1 MPVQRLAAAILIVLG
16 LVPAV
21 AQAQTPASRVLFRV
35 FLSDGR
41 VLASYGEWARVD
53 DRVIFSIPTRL
64 STDPVELHLVNIP
77 SGRVDWPRTEL
88 YAQSVRAVAYAETR
102 GEADFARFSSD
113 VARTLNEVSRIA
125 DPGVRLATAE
135 RARQTLAEWPAS
147 HYGYRI
153 GEVRQALD
161 VLDEII
167 SQLRVAVG
175 QTRFDL
181 ALSAPLAVPP
191 PPPLPPPTD
200 AELVEQLV
208 AAASIAES
216 PAERVTLLQSVMRLL
231 DRAAGLL
238 PDEWARRVRGTV
250 AVDLELER
258 QVERAYT
265 ALRQR
270 ALEASARLARKGD
283 RREFEKLREQVIAED
298 HRLGGARAGEIA
310 ALLATIEF
318 QANGAAEA
326 RDSRKEWEKRE
337 QFYRRYRRSM
347 NGAFNVFRDATVSLD
362 QVRTLSGPA
371 IHTLEAV
378 AKRLASAGVKIGKV
392 TPPVDLASGHALV
405 LSAWELAETA
415 LRLRRESLSSNSV
428 DSGQRASSAAAG
440 ALMLY
445 QRARADLAAAMAP
458 PTAK

>member
-1 MPVQRLAAAILIVLG
+1 MLPVQRLAAAILIVLG

-64 STDPVELHLVNIP
+64 TSNPVELHLVNIP

-88 YAQSVRAVAYAETR
+88 YAESVRAVAYAETR
-102 GEADFARFSSD
+102 GEADFARFSADMAQS
-113 VARTLNEVSRIA
+113 LNAIARIA

-135 RARQTLAEWPAS
+135 RARQTLAEWPAA

-153 GEVRQALD
+153 GEVRQSLD

-181 ALSAPLAVPP
+181 SLSAPLAVPP

-200 AELVEQLV
+200 AELVEQLM
-208 AAASIAES
+208 AAASLAES
-216 PAERVTLLQSVMRLL
+216 PGERVPLLQSVLRLL
-231 DRAAGLL
+231 DRAVGLL
-238 PDEWARRVRGTV
+238 PDEWARRVRQTV
-250 AVDLELER
+250 HGDLDHER
-258 QVERAYT
+258 AVERGYAM
-265 ALRQR
+265 LRQR
-270 ALEASARLARKGD
+270 TLAAATKISLEGSRS
-283 RREFEKLREQVIAED
+283 EFEKLRDHVRAED
-298 HRLGGARAGEIA
+298 ARLGGKRAGEIA
-310 ALLATIEF
+310 ALIATIDL
-318 QANGAAEA
+318 QAESALTA
-326 RDSRKEWEKRE
+326 REVRKAWEKRE
-337 QFYRRYRRSM
+337 QGYRRYRRSM
-347 NGAFNVFRDATVSLD
+347 NGLFNVFRDATVSLE
-362 QVRTLSGPA
+362 QTRTMTGPPL
-371 IHTLEAV
+371 HTIPPTA
-378 AKRLASAGVKIGKV
+378 ARLAKAAANIGKV
-392 TPPVDLASGHALV
+392 TPPPDLSNGHALA

-415 LRLRRESLSSNSV
+415 LRLRSESVSSNSIDV
-428 DSGQRASSAAAG
+428 AQRASSAAAG

-445 QRARADLAAAMAP
+445 QRARADLATAMAP
-458 PTAK
+458 PSQ